1 MIEILH
7 SGPDPEGISKLY
19 KKAAQTPMSYTFVV
33 LMPIP
38 QFTYKISWRRKRSSL
53 LPNGKRGKTVL
64 VYRGVSLMLVLAKM
78 DFCFNTVSLKSGP
91 NGL

>member
-38 QFTYKISWRRKRSSL
+38 QFTYKICPLYDSL
-53 LPNGKRGKTVL
+53 ENVVT
-64 VYRGVSLMLVLAKM
+64 S
-78 DFCFNTVSLKSGP
+78 
-91 NGL
+91 